1 MSTRSR
7 RWLNLLMLGLALLAG
22 GLLSPGRTFGNQL
35 ISRGVNFD
43 AECREL
49 YGPTA
54 ISALEGGTVFDWHCH
69 VGSASWS
76 LDVEDACRR
85 QYGEP
90 NLHAEYQDATDPL
103 SWLCVDRRVSADSP
117 SPVAPDFAASTCSS
131 GSISVTYDPS
141 LNNGRSNI
149 LWQTHV
155 ACQGAAWIC
164 INSCAPSGAS
174 RLRAVE
180 LPFDGG
186 ALSESPGHY
195 TFQLFWSPE
204 VGRTDLGKLL
214 ASSSVSVDAASA
226 CAQ

>member
-1 MSTRSR
+1 VSTRSR
-7 RWLNLLMLGLALLAG
+7 RGLNLLMLGLALVAG
-22 GLLSPGRTFGNQL
+22 GFLSPGRTFGNQL

-49 YGPTA
+49 YGPAA
-54 ISALEGGTVFDWHCH
+54 ISVLEGGTVFDWHCH
-69 VGSASWS
+69 VGSASWP
-76 LDVEDACRR
+76 LDVEDACKR
-85 QYGEP
+85 QYDDP
-90 NLHAEYQDATDPL
+90 NMHAEYQDATDPL
-103 SWLCVDRRVSADSP
+103 SWLCVDRRVAANTPSA
-117 SPVAPDFAASTCSS
+117 VASDATASNCSA
-131 GSISVTYDPS
+131 GSISLAYDPS

-164 INSCAPSGAS
+164 INSCGPNGSS
-174 RLRAVE
+174 SVRAVE

-186 ALSESPGHY
+186 AILECPGSY

-214 ASSSVSVDAASA
+214 ASSSIAVDAASA